1 MNTTYLMPGRRAVQ
15 AEGRGLLPP
24 VVPCRGPMEA
34 QLEELK
40 ERLLQPLIQAVVS
53 TGLAREIRWA
63 ATEAA
68 ALAWYTACP
77 ILVLPSLLE
86 EKIGGAL
93 QRWDKQ
99 QQIRA
104 RQSMRRALAA

>member
-1 MNTTYLMPGRRAVQ
+1 MNATCLTPNQRAVRDD
-15 AEGRGLLPP
+15 GRVALPGA
-24 VVPCRGPMEA
+24 VPCRGPVEV

-40 ERLLQPLIQAVVS
+40 ERLLQPLIGAVA
-53 TGLAREIRWA
+53 TRGLARELRWA

-77 ILVLPSLLE
+77 ILVLPTLLE
-86 EKIGGAL
+86 EKIGAAL

-104 RQSMRRALAA
+104 RHSALRRLAA